1 MGLSA
6 LGFASST
13 IKVQLLPGKRKVAI
27 ISTPDVYPTLLPSLS
42 LFLLG
47 DFMGA
52 GSPSGCPESLKRLLL
67 PHISHGWACDGT
79 SHTSIWY
86 SCFSLLPHLHR
97 IHMRWDT
104 YCWRIS
110 GKFVLI
116 GEKASKLVWYD
127 FFFSLCFETIQ
138 YVKPLMEVINFI
150 CVPDLFFH
158 THSLKRER
166 KWFSYF
172 LCNL

>member
-127 FFFSLCFETIQ
+127 FFFHFVLRQFSTLNLSWGSYQFHLCSWPIFPHSQPQKRKKMVFLFSL
-138 YVKPLMEVINFI
+138 
-150 CVPDLFFH
+150 
-158 THSLKRER
+158 
-166 KWFSYF
+166 
-172 LCNL
+172 